1 MNITELKSTDL
12 KKEYKVSIPVK
23 DVDDKVAQRLNV
35 IGASAT
41 IQGFRKGKA
50 PIEVL
55 KKQYG
60 QRAWAEAAEQSVQEA
75 ADKVIND
82 NKLKPAMQPQ
92 IEVETFEQ
100 GKDIAFK
107 MGIEVTPPVKLMDFA
122 KIAVT
127 RRAVKVTD
135 ADINET
141 LDNIRNQQKDF
152 VDAPKTAKAKM
163 GDTLVIDFEGDAEGV
178 GKLPGMKGEG
188 ASLTLGSNQFIPGFE
203 EKIIGMKAG
212 AEKEFELK
220 FPEKYFDKK
229 MAGKTA
235 EFKVKCNSVF
245 EIELPELNDAFASS
259 VSADKFKTVAEVK
272 KNVLEN
278 LKAEE
283 GGKQE
288 QKVEIEM
295 LDKLVDISEFEAIP
309 DLLIDNEVHKMVH
322 ELEHSISNQG
332 FNFADYLKSLNKTE
346 EDLKTEFRPQAEK
359 RVKISILAREIY
371 VQEKFEVRDDEI
383 EAEIEVVMQNY
394 PNNEDVRK
402 QLETETYK
410 DYLKNT
416 IGNRKVIEFLKKEI
430 IVK

>member
-203 EKIIGMKAG
+203 EQLVDAKVDDTVMVNVT
-212 AEKEFELK
+212 
-220 FPEKYFDKK
+220 FPEKYHSAEL
-229 MAGKTA
+229 AGKKT
-235 EFKVKCNSVF
+235 VF
-245 EIELPELNDAFASS
+245 ETKVQAIKHSKPAELNDDFAKKLGLDSLKALKDHVGKDIQAELDRLS
-259 VSADKFKTVAEVK
+259 RLATKRDMLDVLDSNHVFDVPAGLVDLEFTENALTLIASKALKRKTGARGLRSLMEQILLETMFHLPTE
-272 KNVLEN
+272 KNVL
-278 LKAEE
+278 
-283 GGKQE
+283 Q
-288 QKVEIEM
+288 VI
-295 LDKLVDISEFEAIP
+295 VD
-309 DLLIDNEVHKMVH
+309 
-322 ELEHSISNQG
+322 
-332 FNFADYLKSLNKTE
+332 
-346 EDLKTEFRPQAEK
+346 
-359 RVKISILAREIY
+359 
-371 VQEKFEVRDDEI
+371 
-383 EAEIEVVMQNY
+383 
-394 PNNEDVRK
+394 EDVVEGRK
-402 QLETETYK
+402 EPIRILES
-410 DYLKNT
+410 
-416 IGNRKVIEFLKKEI
+416 KK
-430 IVK
+430 KRA